1 MNKQNLFFQL
11 IIFCVKSME
20 YGERSSVGRAPD
32 CGSGCRGFEPH
43 RSPHNIMIFVISR
56 PSGVGRAPS
65 YATFN

>member
-1 MNKQNLFFQL
+1 MNKQNLYFQL

-43 RSPHNIMIFVISR
+43 RSPHLCVT
-56 PSGVGRAPS
+56 V
-65 YATFN
+65 